1 MFHMLQVLTLK
12 DLVGALLCQMLTVQF
27 LYQGQSQDVAEKGS
41 EWLAGAPGR
50 LNVMVNVPAGQKLF
64 SILATGTVV
73 HVHAGYLSP
82 GLG

>member
-1 MFHMLQVLTLK
+1 M
-12 DLVGALLCQMLTVQF
+12 
-27 LYQGQSQDVAEKGS
+27 
-41 EWLAGAPGR
+41 AGRAPGR

-73 HVHAGYLSP
+73 HVHAGYLRP